1 MTKKTMGRHPVR
13 LVTPYLGSP
22 PTDNMLVT
30 AIVEQNVPQLHFFVY
45 DEPTEYLGP
54 HHDLLL
60 SSMPLCLEWL
70 DYPLSSATKEEGMDT
85 EDGPGS
91 RFGNYV
97 AIGTLEPEIEIYSID
112 LLDSV
117 YPDTVLG

>member
-30 AIVEQNVPQLHFFVY
+30 ALVEQNVPQLHFFVY

-70 DYPLSSATKEEGMDT
+70 DYSVSSAGKHGHRGRPRFTFRK
-85 EDGPGS
+85 S
-91 RFGNYV
+91 RRHRH
-97 AIGTLEPEIEIYSID
+97 ARTRDRD
-112 LLDSV
+112 LLHRPARLRLSRCR
-117 YPDTVLG
+117 PR